1 MELLPPSI
9 QRKIVKLAVRA
20 GCYGI
25 GRVCKLWKTHA
36 DEFVNKEKE
45 RLLGKIHILYEEGY
59 IISFSPITEEHN
71 VGEIV
76 TEYNK
81 LFLQKV
87 GGFTLP
93 TIALSYRSRFIN
105 VSV

>member
-1 MELLPPSI
+1 MELPPLL

-25 GRVCKLWKTHA
+25 GCVCKAWKA
-36 DEFVNKEKE
+36 YVDEFINKQKG
-45 RLLGKIHILYEEGY
+45 RLLGKIHMLYQEGY
-59 IISFSPITEEHN
+59 HSFSLVTAEN
-71 VGEIV
+71 DLGEIA

-81 LFLQKV
+81 LWLQKV